1 MTLGPGEI
9 TALLL
14 VAVLAAGLGAFVT
27 TRLRPSPVRAAPGT
41 PSPRP
46 ISPFDALAEVGGE
59 LTAADDVDQVLARAQ
74 AVLARASGAERAA
87 LHLVAP
93 GSDRLLH
100 WASHNSGQDTEPVVR
115 PLTAERSHG
124 LAGWVIEH
132 RQPALIPDVSRDR
145 RWIPFPGAADDHRS
159 ALAVPL
165 LAGSDAFGACLLLS
179 RQPEAFTPIDL
190 ELASA
195 AAGLM
200 ACALRMADLRR
211 SLHERS
217 RREDE
222 ATRQQQADSSRAQA
236 ILESIAD
243 GVLVTGP
250 GHHVTLCNAAAER
263 ILRIE
268 RASVVGQPAAQ
279 WIGVYG
285 PAGRRW
291 AEALQAWSQ
300 NPPAAAEHASLADR
314 LELEDRRV
322 VEVHIAPIVQ
332 GSDFLGTVA
341 VFRDIS
347 REVEVDQ
354 LKSDFVATV
363 SHELRTPM
371 TSIRGYVQMMLLE
384 AAGPLT
390 DEQRKFMETIRTNS
404 DRLGR
409 LVNDLLDLS
418 RIESGAEELHLQ
430 PVPLRPV
437 LETGREYLATRSVQE
452 SKALRIEMEA
462 EEPLPDVQADP
473 QRLQQILRGL
483 LDNAF
488 NFTPAGGTVWIRAR
502 TQGGEVRVD
511 VVDTGTGIPA
521 AEQPRVFE
529 RFFRGEQALNLGVPG
544 TGLGLSIV
552 AHLVERHGGT
562 IELESPGVPGKGTRF
577 TVRLPA
583 APAAAGSAGG

>member
-1 MTLGPGEI
+1 MTSTAEVI
-9 TALLL
+9 AALLL
-14 VAVLAAGLGAFVT
+14 TAVLAAGLGAFVA
-27 TRLRPSPVRAAPGT
+27 TRLRRSPALAAGGT

-46 ISPFDALAEVGGE
+46 ISPFDALAQVGGE
-59 LTAADDVDQVLARAQ
+59 LIAADDVDQVLARAL
-74 AVLARASGAERAA
+74 AVVARATGAERAA

-100 WASHNSGQDTEPVVR
+100 WASHNSGQAPEQVVR

-165 LAGSDAFGACLLLS
+165 LAGPDALGACLLLAH
-179 RQPEAFTPIDL
+179 QPEAFTDIDL

-200 ACALRMADLRR
+200 ACAIRMADLRR

-217 RREDE
+217 RREEE
-222 ATRQQQADSSRAQA
+222 ASRQQQADSSRSQA

-250 GHHVTLCNAAAER
+250 GHNVALCNAAAER
-263 ILRIE
+263 ILRLE
-268 RASVVGQPAAQ
+268 RAAVVGRPAAQ

-300 NPPAAAEHASLADR
+300 NPPSAAEHASLADR

-322 VEVHIAPIVQ
+322 VEVHVAPVVL

-418 RIESGAEELHLQ
+418 RIESGADELHLQ
-430 PVPLRPV
+430 PVPLLPI
-437 LETGREYLATRSVQE
+437 LETSRDYLASRCVQD
-452 SKALRIEMEA
+452 SKGLRIELEVS
-462 EEPLPDVQADP
+462 EPLPDVQADP
-473 QRLQQILRGL
+473 QRLLQILRGL

-488 NFTPAGGTVWIRAR
+488 NFTPAGGTVWIRAQS
-502 TQGGEVRVD
+502 QGSAVRVD

-544 TGLGLSIV
+544 TGLGLPIV

-562 IELESPGVPGKGTRF
+562 IELDSPGVAGKGTRF
-577 TVRLPA
+577 SVTLPA

>member
-1 MTLGPGEI
+1 VTPGAGEMVAVLI
-9 TALLL
+9 
-14 VAVLAAGLGAFVT
+14 VAVLAAGLGALAAL
-27 TRLRPSPVRAAPGT
+27 RLRRSPAKPGHERAL
-41 PSPRP
+41 PRP
-46 ISPFDALAEVGGE
+46 ISPFEALAQLGGE
-59 LTAADDVDQVLARAQ
+59 LTAADDLDQVLARAL
-74 AVLARASGAERAA
+74 AILARASGAERAA
-87 LHLVAP
+87 LHLVTP

-100 WASHNSGQDTEPVVR
+100 WASHSSSQDGEAVVR

-132 RQPALIPDVSRDR
+132 RQPALLPDISRDR

-165 LAGSDAFGACLLLS
+165 LAGSDALGACLLLA
-179 RQPEAFTPIDL
+179 RLPGAFTRTDL
-190 ELASA
+190 EVASA

-200 ACALRMADLRR
+200 ACAIRMADLRR
-211 SLHERS
+211 SLNERS
-217 RREDE
+217 RREEE

-250 GHHVTLCNAAAER
+250 GHHVTLCNAAAEH

-268 RASVVGQPAAQ
+268 SAAIVGQPAAR

-285 PAGRRW
+285 SAGHRW

-300 NPPAAAEHASLADR
+300 NPPAADEHASLADR
-314 LELEDRRV
+314 LELDDRRV
-322 VEVHIAPIVQ
+322 VEVHVAPVVL
-332 GSDFLGTVA
+332 GSNFLGTVA

-384 AAGPLT
+384 ATGPLT
-390 DEQRKFMETIRTNS
+390 DEQRRFLETIRTNS

-418 RIESGAEELHLQ
+418 RLESGSDELHLQ
-430 PVPLRPV
+430 PVPLLPI
-437 LETGREYLATRSVQE
+437 LEAGRDYLTSRCAQD
-452 SKALRIEMEA
+452 SKGLRVELEV
-462 EEPLPDVQADP
+462 EGPLPDVQADP
-473 QRLQQILRGL
+473 QRLLQILRGL

-502 TQGGEVRVD
+502 PRDRGVHVD
-511 VVDTGTGIPA
+511 VIDTGTGIPA

-529 RFFRGEQALNLGVPG
+529 RFFRGEQALILGVPG
-544 TGLGLSIV
+544 TGLGLAII
-552 AHLVERHGGT
+552 AHLVERHGGA
-562 IELESPGVPGKGTRF
+562 IELESAGVPGRGTRF
-577 TVRLPA
+577 SLTLPTA
-583 APAAAGSAGG
+583 GAAGG